1 MIVEDPPDTLVADVD
16 DDVIVFPRPERQI
29 VGTVTAIVPVSTGV
43 DVEALAKARA
53 EIAGIRAAARA
64 RQLSFML
71 ADLDRCERYLR
82 DAVGEDA
89 WEAAK

>member
-1 MIVEDPPDTLVADVD
+1 
-16 DDVIVFPRPERQI
+16 VI
-29 VGTVTAIVPVSTGV
+29 TAIVPVSTGV
-43 DVEALAKARA
+43 DVDALAKARGELA
-53 EIAGIRAAARA
+53 AIRASARV
-64 RQLSFML
+64 RQLGFML